1 MRRNPPQANPEE
13 LIADVMERMT
23 DNSLTVIPVHDQN
36 SGQFLGMVCGNEI
49 LELLALRD
57 RVMKETQT
65 TDAEPTE

>member
-1 MRRNPPQANPEE
+1 MRRNPPQANPDEP
-13 LIADVMERMT
+13 IDDVMERMT
-23 DNSLTVIPVHDQN
+23 VNSLTVIPVHDQN

-65 TDAEPTE
+65 TDTESTD